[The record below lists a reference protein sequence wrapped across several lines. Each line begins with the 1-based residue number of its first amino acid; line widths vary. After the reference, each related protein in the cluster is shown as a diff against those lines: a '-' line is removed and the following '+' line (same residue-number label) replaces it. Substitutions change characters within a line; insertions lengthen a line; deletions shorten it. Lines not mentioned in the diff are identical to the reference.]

1 MATDSK
7 REQIIQYWVDKFQA
21 GATIQTRRFKAVRRL
36 LPSFDEFADFSSQN
50 LPMLAIVAKLPK
62 PVKHNRGREPGGRD
76 VFISSLDVDFVA
88 YALDNENPDSLISDL
103 ADDLWATLYGDTTS
117 GSGSSA
123 LTLGLDV
130 MPEPV
135 IGRWDPY
142 IIFKMIC
149 TFSYYHTT
157 GGI

>member
-7 REQIIQYWVDKFQA
+7 REQIIQYWVDKFEA
-21 GATIQTRRFKAVRRL
+21 KGSLPIRRFKTVRRL
-36 LPSFDEFADFSSQN
+36 LPSFDEFADFSGQD
-50 LPMLAIVAKLPK
+50 LPMLAIVAKLPR
-62 PVKHNRGREPGGRD
+62 PVEHKRTREPGGKD
-76 VFISSLDVDFVA
+76 VFISALEVEFVV
-88 YALDNENPDSLISDL
+88 YALENEEPDTMISDL

-117 GSGSSA
+117 GAKPNS
-123 LTLGLDV
+123 LTLGLSV

-142 IIFKMIC
+142 IIFKMVC